1 MIETCLWELLPEK
14 MSSDTLQKY
23 DFCRSAQTFC
33 ESLSAVCLFK
43 TISQLRDV
51 LERQAAFFC
60 HFPYYAGLTLT
71 VRFSEKLI
79 LNLQCRTRFREMFYE
94 SFTQCR

>member
-1 MIETCLWELLPEK
+1 MIFVGLLKLFVNRYQQSAFSKQFRNCEMFWEGRLL
-14 MSSDTLQKY
+14 
-23 DFCRSAQTFC
+23 
-33 ESLSAVCLFK
+33 
-43 TISQLRDV
+43 
-51 LERQAAFFC
+51 FFC
-60 HFPYYAGLTLT
+60 HFPYYAGLTQT